1 VKTLIV
7 LPTYNEADNIVEVLR
22 RARAAAPAAD
32 VLVVDDASPDGTADL
47 AETWAAEHDGVD
59 GTGRVQVLRRSGKSG
74 LGSAYKAGFA
84 TGLDQGYDVLV
95 EMDCDLQHDPA
106 VLPALIHPIEDGADL
121 VIGSR
126 YVQGG
131 GAPNRE
137 ASRTLLSRA
146 GNVYAAAVLGL
157 RVRDVSS
164 GFRAFSAAALRRIDL
179 DDVESDGFG
188 FQIEM
193 VYHLARAGARVVE
206 VPIIFGDREAGESKM
221 EGRIVIEALGL
232 ITGWAVRDRVVSP
245 LRQRATG
252 RSSTS

>member
-1 VKTLIV
+1 LRDVKTLIV
-7 LPTYNEADNIVEVLR
+7 LPTYNEADNILEVLR
-22 RARAAAPAAD
+22 RAREAAPGAD
-32 VLVVDDASPDGTADL
+32 VLVVDDGSPDGTADL
-47 AETWAAEHDGVD
+47 AEKWGAQHG
-59 GTGRVQVLRRSGKSG
+59 GVQVLRRAAKSG

-84 TGLDQGYDVLV
+84 AGLEQGYDVLV
-95 EMDCDLQHDPA
+95 EMDCDLQHDPS
-106 VLPALIHPIEDGADL
+106 VLPALIHPVEDGADL

-137 ASRTLLSRA
+137 PTRQLLSRA

-164 GFRAFSAAALRRIDL
+164 GFRAFSAKTLRRIDL
-179 DDVESDGFG
+179 ADVEADGFG

-221 EGRIVIEALGL
+221 ESRIVVEALGL
-232 ITGWAVRDRVVSP
+232 ITGWAMRDRVVTP
-245 LRQRATG
+245 LKKRIAG
-252 RSSTS
+252 RGPTA